1 MYFQTNIYFLF
12 FCTCM
17 TTDLLYQLSLTQIS
31 NIGCVHAKILT
42 ELFETAEDI
51 FKAKKTTLEKIEGI
65 GTVRANSIKAFHEFK
80 EQDEE
85 VRFIEKYNITPLF
98 LKDEHYPKRLLN
110 CYDPPTLLFY
120 KGSANLNAS
129 KIISIIGT
137 RTNSEYGKQMTET
150 ILNEVALY
158 QPLVVSGLAYGIDAI
173 AHKNSIKKNLATV
186 GVLAHGLDKM
196 YPSQHAALAK
206 EMLAAGGGLLT
217 EFRKET
223 KPDKHNFPTRN
234 RIVAGMC
241 DATIVIETG
250 IKGGSMITANLANNY
265 NKDVFAVPG
274 KATDAKSEGCNY
286 LIQSNKAVLIRNG
299 NDIAE
304 QMGWEER
311 KTKKENSRQ
320 KEIFITLSDEEK
332 IIVELLKQKE
342 TVSIDELTINCNLNS
357 SIIASVLLTLELQGV
372 VQSLPGKMYGLS

>member
-1 MYFQTNIYFLF
+1 MN
-12 FCTCM
+12 
-17 TTDLLYQLSLTQIS
+17 TDLLYQLALTQVP

-42 ELFETAEDI
+42 DFFETAEEI
-51 FKAKKTTLEKIEGI
+51 FKAKKTTLEKIEGV
-65 GTVRANSIKAFHEFK
+65 GTVRANSIKSFNQFK
-80 EQDEE
+80 EQEDELK
-85 VRFIEKYNITPLF
+85 FIEKYKIAPLF

-120 KGSANLNAS
+120 KGTANLNAS

-150 ILNEVALY
+150 ILNDLASY

-173 AHKNSIKKNLATV
+173 AHKSSIKKNLSTI

-206 EMLAAGGGLLT
+206 EMLTTGGGLLT

-265 NKDVFAVPG
+265 NKDVFAIPG
-274 KATDAKSEGCNY
+274 KATDVKSEGCNS

-299 NDIAE
+299 ADIAE

-311 KTKKENSRQ
+311 KTKKESSRQ

-332 IIVELLKQKE
+332 IIVDLLKQKE

-372 VQSLPGKMYGLS
+372 VQSLPGKMYGLA

>member
-1 MYFQTNIYFLF
+1 MN
-12 FCTCM
+12 
-17 TTDLLYQLSLTQIS
+17 TDFLYQLALTQIPH
-31 NIGCVHAKILT
+31 IGCVHAKLLT
-42 ELFETAEDI
+42 DQFATAEDI
-51 FKAKKTTLEKIEGI
+51 FKAKKSTLEKIEGI
-65 GTVRANSIKAFHEFK
+65 GTVRATSIKAYSKFN
-80 EQDEE
+80 EQEE
-85 VRFIEKYNITPLF
+85 ELKFIEKYNITPLF

-110 CYDPPTLLFY
+110 CYDPPILLFY
-120 KGSANLNAS
+120 KGTANLNAS
-129 KIISIIGT
+129 KVISIIGT
-137 RTNSEYGKQMTET
+137 RTNSEYGKQMTEI
-150 ILNEVALY
+150 ILNDLAMY

-173 AHKNSIKKNLATV
+173 AHKNAVKKNLATI
-186 GVLAHGLDKM
+186 GVLAHGLDKI
-196 YPSQHAALAK
+196 YPSQHTSLAK

-250 IKGGSMITANLANNY
+250 VKGGSMITANLANNY

-286 LIQSNKAVLIRNG
+286 LIQSNKAILIRNG

-304 QMGWEER
+304 QMNWEER
-311 KTKKENSRQ
+311 KTKKESSRQ
-320 KEIFITLSDEEK
+320 KEIFISLSDEEK
-332 IIVELLKQKE
+332 TIVELLKLKE

-372 VQSLPGKMYGLS
+372 VQSLPGKMYGLA